1 MCWRKSNCQYTLDHL
16 PSRGM
21 DFCLFLLLL
30 FFNFFF
36 ILLTN
41 FLKKINWHERP
52 CSYKREIVV
61 KIYGYGLIQMYVS
74 DKLTG
79 QGGGR
84 HTYISHIILFYSK
97 QSKWI
102 HITIQTYCQ
111 NHNQFKKWLNF
122 YVNFLCNYILLS
134 VF

>member
-1 MCWRKSNCQYTLDHL
+1 MVK
-16 PSRGM
+16 
-21 DFCLFLLLL
+21 FEKKV
-30 FFNFFF
+30 FFG
-36 ILLTN
+36 
-41 FLKKINWHERP
+41 WG
-52 CSYKREIVV
+52 

-102 HITIQTYCQ
+102 HITIQTYTA
-111 NHNQFKKWLNF
+111 KTTISSK
-122 YVNFLCNYILLS
+122 NY
-134 VF
+134 

>member
-1 MCWRKSNCQYTLDHL
+1 MKKKV
-16 PSRGM
+16 
-21 DFCLFLLLL
+21 
-30 FFNFFF
+30 FFG
-36 ILLTN
+36 
-41 FLKKINWHERP
+41 WG
-52 CSYKREIVV
+52 

-102 HITIQTYCQ
+102 HITIQTYTA
-111 NHNQFKKWLNF
+111 KTTISSK
-122 YVNFLCNYILLS
+122 NY
-134 VF
+134 